1 MRSKASGQSHVYL
14 LDSDAAKSLCQY
26 LLLDEL
32 AFALGCPLSD
42 FAVLPQLRFQ
52 LRLNKPDAALKKL
65 GSQDAVVTAQ
75 RLVEAAA
82 EVQVVTDSANTI
94 LELNRPDIDSGEAIL
109 FAAVSQ
115 DEDDSLITGDKRAL
129 IALSEISAI
138 PIVDSL
144 WEKIITLEEAVY
156 LIVQR
161 SGFDLVSQ
169 RVRARPDVNVALSVI
184 FGRAN
189 PNKIEEVLEGLN
201 SYMNHL
207 QSISQGKYL
216 LPY

>member
-1 MRSKASGQSHVYL
+1 MYL

-32 AFALGCPLSD
+32 ALALECPLSD
-42 FAVLPQLRFQ
+42 FAILPQLRFQ
-52 LRLNKPDAALKKL
+52 LRLNKPDAALTKL

-75 RLVEAAA
+75 RLVEAAT

-115 DEDDSLITGDKRAL
+115 DEDDALITGDKRAL
-129 IALSEISAI
+129 IALSEISEV

-144 WEKIITLEEAVY
+144 WEKIITLEEAIY

-169 RVRARPDVNVALSVI
+169 RIRARPDVNVALSVI

-189 PNKIEEVLEGLN
+189 PNKIGEVLEGLN

>member
-1 MRSKASGQSHVYL
+1 MYL

-32 AFALGCPLSD
+32 ALALECPLSD
-42 FAVLPQLRFQ
+42 FAILPQLRFQ

-75 RLVEAAA
+75 RLVEAAT

-115 DEDDSLITGDKRAL
+115 DEDDALITGDKRAL
-129 IALSEISAI
+129 IALSEISEVPIGDSMRTWTPSPRTLGQRFHADLDTHSTAPWTLI
-138 PIVDSL
+138 P
-144 WEKIITLEEAVY
+144 
-156 LIVQR
+156 
-161 SGFDLVSQ
+161 
-169 RVRARPDVNVALSVI
+169 RAL
-184 FGRAN
+184 G
-189 PNKIEEVLEGLN
+189 
-201 SYMNHL
+201 
-207 QSISQGKYL
+207 Q
-216 LPY
+216 